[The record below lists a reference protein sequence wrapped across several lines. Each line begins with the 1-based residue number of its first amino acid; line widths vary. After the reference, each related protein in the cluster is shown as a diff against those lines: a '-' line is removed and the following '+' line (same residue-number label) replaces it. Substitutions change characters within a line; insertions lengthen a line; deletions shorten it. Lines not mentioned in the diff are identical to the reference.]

1 MSPDR
6 PGALLAASAATS
18 GHATLSGPLRVAT
31 AGYLLAIALSWL
43 ATSRPATS
51 RPATSRPAASRP
63 QISQPANSG
72 N

>member
-1 MSPDR
+1 MRPDR

-43 ATSRPATS
+43 ATSRPA
-51 RPATSRPAASRP
+51 ASRP

>member
-31 AGYLLAIALSWL
+31 VGYLLAIALSWL

-63 QISQPANSG
+63 QTSQPANSG